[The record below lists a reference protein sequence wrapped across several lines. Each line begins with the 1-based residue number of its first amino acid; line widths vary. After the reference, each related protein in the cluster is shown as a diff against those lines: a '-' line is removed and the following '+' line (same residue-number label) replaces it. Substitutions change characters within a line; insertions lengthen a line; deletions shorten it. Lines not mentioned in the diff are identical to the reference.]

1 MIDLRPSNNSFLY
14 KIFKQF
20 PQWKPLDEIETQKK
34 FVCSLWCSDSFDE
47 GNKTKT
53 FSETCWEKKETH
65 KNIIRNIHK
74 MKPVLSFK
82 FYSLS
87 SHSSLIADPRLDMY
101 NLSFYTFLF
110 FAIWIEEWEGMKQRK
125 TK

>member
-1 MIDLRPSNNSFLY
+1 
-14 KIFKQF
+14 
-20 PQWKPLDEIETQKK
+20 
-34 FVCSLWCSDSFDE
+34 
-47 GNKTKT
+47 
-53 FSETCWEKKETH
+53 
-65 KNIIRNIHK
+65 

-110 FAIWIEEWEGMKQRK
+110 FAIWIEE
-125 TK
+125 